1 MYVLVLRR
9 LSRPTLSDPMDCSPP
24 GSSVHGI
31 LQARRLE
38 WVAISS
44 SRDLPNAGIEHMSLR
59 SPALAG
65 RFFTPEPPGKPTSA
79 LNPIASTLMRARE
92 ERQSR
97 RRPCKNRGRDYC
109 SVARSQ
115 GRPGAT
121 RSWKR
126 QGGSPPKSLG
136 EPGSVNTFFKKKLF
150 NLKILFIFN

>member
-1 MYVLVLRR
+1 M
-9 LSRPTLSDPMDCSPP
+9 LSCFSHCMTLCDPMACSPP
-24 GSSVHGI
+24 GFFAHG
-31 LQARRLE
+31 
-38 WVAISS
+38 S
-44 SRDLPNAGIEHMSLR
+44 SRQEYWSGLPFLPPGALPDPGIKPMSLR

-136 EPGSVNTFFKKKLF
+136 EPGSVNTFF
-150 NLKILFIFN
+150 